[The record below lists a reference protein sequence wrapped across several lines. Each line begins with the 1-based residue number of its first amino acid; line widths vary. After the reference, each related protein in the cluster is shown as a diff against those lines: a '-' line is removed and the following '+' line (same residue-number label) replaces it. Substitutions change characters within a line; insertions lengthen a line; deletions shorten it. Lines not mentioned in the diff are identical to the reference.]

1 MLRLSKN
8 ITMKTFIIICGII
21 ISNVM
26 LQQASA
32 QFIVMTTEADSLVRT
47 GSAHIYNIQFDKAHA
62 CFKQVID
69 KYPTNPAGY
78 FLDAMV
84 EWWRIRTNKKS
95 NTLDEVF
102 LEKIDHCIEKCD
114 NLLQQDEN
122 SITGLFFKAG
132 ALGFRARLYS
142 ERESWFDAA
151 SDGKAAMSLL
161 QQCQTLA
168 PSNHDIL
175 LGTGLYNY
183 FAPTFAEQY
192 PLIQPILAFLPRGDK
207 KLGILQLNSAA
218 KYARYAGTEA
228 KVILMQIHYQFEK
241 TPQYAYQLAQ
251 ELNTSYPDNPYF
263 QRYLGR
269 CQIQLGLNA
278 EAEATWRDVVLKCID
293 KKQGYDQQTAREG
306 LYYVGKA
313 LMNRNDFDM
322 ALRYFY
328 KCDEAGRFL
337 DEDVSGFTIQVN
349 LQIGKIYDMQSK
361 RNLAIKQYDK
371 VLSWEDKQGSH
382 AEAKRY
388 KEKPFSR

>member
-1 MLRLSKN
+1 MDSQSKN
-8 ITMKTFIIICGII
+8 NIMKYFMIICAIVF
-21 ISNVM
+21 STVS
-26 LQQASA
+26 LQKASA
-32 QFIVMTTEADSLVRT
+32 QFIVMTTDADSLVIA
-47 GSAHIYNIQFDKAHA
+47 GSSHIYNIQFEKAHA
-62 CFKQVID
+62 CFSQVIA
-69 KYPTNPAGY
+69 KYPSNPAGY

-84 EWWRIRTNKKS
+84 EWWRIRTSKKS
-95 NTLDEVF
+95 TTLDEKF
-102 LEKIDHCIEKCD
+102 LDKIEECIEVCD
-114 NLLQQDEN
+114 KLLEQDEN

-151 SDGKAAMSLL
+151 SDGKEAMDLL

-168 PSNHDIL
+168 PNNHDIL

-192 PLIQPILAFLPRGDK
+192 PIIQPILAFLPRGDK
-207 KLGILQLNSAA
+207 KLGILQLNSAV

-228 KVILMQIHYQFEK
+228 KVILMQIYYQFEK

-251 ELNTSYPDNPYF
+251 ELTKAYPDNPYF
-263 QRYLGR
+263 QKYLGR

-278 EAEATWRDVVLKCID
+278 EAEATWRDVVNKCIA
-293 KKQGYDQQTAREG
+293 KKQGYDQQTAREA

-313 LMNRNDFDM
+313 LMNRQDFDM

-388 KEKPFSR
+388 KEKPYSR